1 MGTTEAGG
9 LDIARIRKDF
19 PLIDGLNLAYLDNS
33 ATSQKPNCVIDAE
46 ADYYRHYNANPM
58 RGLYEISMEA
68 TDAYER
74 ARELTA
80 ELVGAAGSEEIIFTR
95 NASESLNVAAASLGT
110 FLKEGDEIIISVEEH
125 HSNMLPWRMA
135 AKKNGAVIKYLY
147 PTPDGELKA
156 EALEE
161 LLSERTKIVAL
172 THMSNVYGY
181 LNDLKAL
188 AAAAHKVGA
197 WFVADGSQSIPHVP
211 VNVYDLGVDLMAFSA
226 HKMLGPMGVGV
237 LWGRKELLEK
247 MPPVLTGGEMI
258 TKVTLDDCTY
268 APLPHKFEAGTVN
281 AGGVIA
287 FAEAIRYAD
296 RIGRDRIAAREEYLT
311 CLAVDGMKKIP
322 GVDLIGS
329 PDGADHHGVITFR
342 IRDVHP
348 HDAAAIF
355 DASDIAIRAGH
366 HCAQPLHQYL
376 NIPSTI
382 RASLMFYNT
391 EEEITRFLD
400 TLSTIRE
407 RMGCPPLSTEE

>member
-9 LDIARIRKDF
+9 LDIAKIRKDF
-19 PLIDGLNLAYLDNS
+19 PLIDGLKLAYLDNS
-33 ATSQKPNCVIDAE
+33 ATSQKPNCVIEAE

-110 FLKEGDEIIISVEEH
+110 FLKEGDEIVISVEEH

-135 AKKNGAVIKYLY
+135 AQRTGAVIKYLY

-247 MPPVLTGGEMI
+247 MPPVLTG
-258 TKVTLDDCTY
+258 D
-268 APLPHKFEAGTVN
+268 
-281 AGGVIA
+281 
-287 FAEAIRYAD
+287 
-296 RIGRDRIAAREEYLT
+296 AR
-311 CLAVDGMKKIP
+311 
-322 GVDLIGS
+322 
-329 PDGADHHGVITFR
+329 
-342 IRDVHP
+342 
-348 HDAAAIF
+348 
-355 DASDIAIRAGH
+355 
-366 HCAQPLHQYL
+366 
-376 NIPSTI
+376 
-382 RASLMFYNT
+382 
-391 EEEITRFLD
+391 
-400 TLSTIRE
+400 
-407 RMGCPPLSTEE
+407 